1 MNLYGLKELVDGIR
15 TVRKNT
21 ILIAED
27 IPEEKY
33 GYRPAPESRTV
44 AATLAHIALAPS
56 LGRAIHEERRVS
68 SLEDFDFGEYFKQWE
83 IEEQRPRS
91 KNEVIELLRTE
102 GESWYQ
108 WLEALPEAVLG
119 EQVRLRG
126 GASKSRF
133 ELLLGLKEH
142 EMHHRGQLT
151 VIERMVGIVPHLTR
165 QQQAALRTSR

>member
-27 IPEEKY
+27 IPEEEY

-44 AATLAHIALAPS
+44 AATLAHIALAPR